1 METIFRFFY
10 WVRIALSPIILFGIF
25 ALIAYF
31 NFDTPINLFLAGG
44 FVLIGLILGVV
55 LAEYARKKHGTI
67 EFSARVMASPD
78 FDEVAKK
85 EKTK

>member
-25 ALIAYF
+25 AFIIYHTIMTPLNLYLSIA
-31 NFDTPINLFLAGG
+31 LAI
-44 FVLIGLILGVV
+44 IGIVLGVV
-55 LAEYARKKHGTI
+55 LAEYARRKHGTM

-78 FDEVAKK
+78 FDDVAKK

>member
-10 WVRIALSPIILFGIF
+10 QVRIALSQIILFGIF
-25 ALIAYF
+25 ALIFYF
-31 NFDTPINLFLAGG
+31 NFEAPLNLFLADG

-55 LAEYARKKHGTI
+55 LAEYARRKHDTM

-78 FDEVAKK
+78 FDEVAQK
-85 EKTK
+85 EKK